1 MESKPWITG
10 VDPNIRVGVTTEA
23 VYELKRIDTVYFEY
37 EYRHRLF

>member
-23 VYELKRIDTVYFEY
+23 VYELKRIDTAYFED
-37 EYRHRLF
+37 E